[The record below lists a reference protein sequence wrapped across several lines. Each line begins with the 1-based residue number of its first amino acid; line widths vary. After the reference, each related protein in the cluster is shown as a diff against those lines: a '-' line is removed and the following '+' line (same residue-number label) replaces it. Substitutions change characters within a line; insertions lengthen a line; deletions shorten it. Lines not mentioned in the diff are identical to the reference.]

1 MNVFTGE
8 MSAEQTR
15 MNELYTTLKAWS
27 DAYYND
33 DAPLATDEEYDRLM
47 RKLKQLEAE
56 HPYWVAEDSPTQN
69 VGGKRVMGIPVE
81 HRVPMLSLEDVF
93 ERGSVR
99 DFVDAVQKEYPETTF
114 SVERKIDGLSLSLVY
129 EDGKLVQAST
139 RGDGRVGEDVTA
151 NVMALPSVPKK
162 FELPRGGENN
172 EPLFHHIEL
181 RGECYMGEE
190 DFLAA
195 NAEQRVAGK
204 KPYMNPR
211 NCAAGTLRQ
220 SDPAIA
226 KKRNLQVFIFNVQ
239 EVDGNIGNHC
249 AQMALMETRGF
260 KTACVFHALNADE
273 AINAIDGIGYSR
285 HTLAYPI
292 DGAVVKV
299 NELDIREKMGER
311 TKTPKWAIAY
321 KYPAEEK
328 ATILR
333 RILLQTGRTG
343 RVTPVAEFDNIMLAG
358 TNVTRATLNNQDFIN
373 KMDIRIG
380 DTITVR
386 KSGDIIPQITS
397 VLYERRPDRTAPYI
411 IDHCPTCGA
420 PVESRNGS
428 VDLFCTNPNCAA
440 QTVNRIIFFAS
451 RPCMD
456 IKGLGET
463 IIADLVEKQF
473 IKTPSDLYLLYQDEV
488 ELAEEYGEKTVRK
501 ILDAIEES
509 KKRPADRVLKAL
521 GWKGVGGHVARTLL
535 QFYGS
540 ITNLFNYDEQAYLD
554 VIDLDGI
561 GPEIAQS
568 VADMLVN
575 KELKREVKYLAEAG
589 VNMEYA
595 VQTTQEVTALC
606 GKTFVI
612 TGTLPTMS
620 RDEAKSYIE
629 ARGGKVSGSVSKKT
643 DYLLAGEAAG
653 SKLTKAKELGVK
665 VISQQELEWM
675 A

>member
-1 MNVFTGE
+1 
-8 MSAEQTR
+8 
-15 MNELYTTLKAWS
+15 
-27 DAYYND
+27 
-33 DAPLATDEEYDRLM
+33 
-47 RKLKQLEAE
+47 
-56 HPYWVAEDSPTQN
+56 
-69 VGGKRVMGIPVE
+69 
-81 HRVPMLSLEDVF
+81 
-93 ERGSVR
+93 
-99 DFVDAVQKEYPETTF
+99 
-114 SVERKIDGLSLSLVY
+114 
-129 EDGKLVQAST
+129 
-139 RGDGRVGEDVTA
+139 
-151 NVMALPSVPKK
+151 
-162 FELPRGGENN
+162 
-172 EPLFHHIEL
+172 
-181 RGECYMGEE
+181 
-190 DFLAA
+190 
-195 NAEQRVAGK
+195 
-204 KPYMNPR
+204 MNPR

>member
-1 MNVFTGE
+1 M
-8 MSAEQTR
+8 
-15 MNELYTTLKAWS
+15 
-27 DAYYND
+27 
-33 DAPLATDEEYDRLM
+33 
-47 RKLKQLEAE
+47 
-56 HPYWVAEDSPTQN
+56 
-69 VGGKRVMGIPVE
+69 
-81 HRVPMLSLEDVF
+81 
-93 ERGSVR
+93 
-99 DFVDAVQKEYPETTF
+99 
-114 SVERKIDGLSLSLVY
+114 
-129 EDGKLVQAST
+129 
-139 RGDGRVGEDVTA
+139 
-151 NVMALPSVPKK
+151 
-162 FELPRGGENN
+162 
-172 EPLFHHIEL
+172 
-181 RGECYMGEE
+181 
-190 DFLAA
+190 
-195 NAEQRVAGK
+195 
-204 KPYMNPR
+204 
-211 NCAAGTLRQ
+211 
-220 SDPAIA
+220 
-226 KKRNLQVFIFNVQ
+226 
-239 EVDGNIGNHC
+239 
-249 AQMALMETRGF
+249 
-260 KTACVFHALNADE
+260 
-273 AINAIDGIGYSR
+273 
-285 HTLAYPI
+285 
-292 DGAVVKV
+292 KV

-643 DYLLAGEAAG
+643 D
-653 SKLTKAKELGVK
+653 
-665 VISQQELEWM
+665 
-675 A
+675 

>member
-1 MNVFTGE
+1 MNTYTTFDRMYMLLTEALEGVYLDP
-8 MSAEQTR
+8 EQT
-15 MNELYTTLKAWS
+15 LYVNL
-27 DAYYND
+27 
-33 DAPLATDEEYDRLM
+33 EER
-47 RKLKQLEAE
+47 
-56 HPYWVAEDSPTQN
+56 
-69 VGGKRVMGIPVE
+69 
-81 HRVPMLSLEDVF
+81 
-93 ERGSVR
+93 
-99 DFVDAVQKEYPETTF
+99 
-114 SVERKIDGLSLSLVY
+114 
-129 EDGKLVQAST
+129 
-139 RGDGRVGEDVTA
+139 
-151 NVMALPSVPKK
+151 
-162 FELPRGGENN
+162 
-172 EPLFHHIEL
+172 
-181 RGECYMGEE
+181 
-190 DFLAA
+190 
-195 NAEQRVAGK
+195 
-204 KPYMNPR
+204 
-211 NCAAGTLRQ
+211 
-220 SDPAIA
+220 
-226 KKRNLQVFIFNVQ
+226 
-239 EVDGNIGNHC
+239 
-249 AQMALMETRGF
+249 
-260 KTACVFHALNADE
+260 
-273 AINAIDGIGYSR
+273 
-285 HTLAYPI
+285 
-292 DGAVVKV
+292 
-299 NELDIREKMGER
+299 
-311 TKTPKWAIAY
+311 
-321 KYPAEEK
+321 
-328 ATILR
+328 
-333 RILLQTGRTG
+333 
-343 RVTPVAEFDNIMLAG
+343 
-358 TNVTRATLNNQDFIN
+358 
-373 KMDIRIG
+373 
-380 DTITVR
+380 
-386 KSGDIIPQITS
+386 
-397 VLYERRPDRTAPYI
+397 I